1 MPKSLS
7 KKSNVFYAGP
17 RVERWP
23 SVARKATAVEF
34 LEAELRAAKEREKRE
49 CILWS
54 SEHDDKLRWLRGLLR
69 KARKAPAAGAK

>member
-1 MPKSLS
+1 M
-7 KKSNVFYAGP
+7 
-17 RVERWP
+17 
-23 SVARKATAVEF
+23 ARKATAVEF